1 MLTTDS
7 KRPTR
12 AAALVVVLLSAC
24 VEAQPRAATPPPL
37 RQTAPA
43 APASADVSQNF
54 DKEVRLMFRLVACS
68 GNEPMPEALAAAV
81 SRHCQAFQ
89 PIMANYRKK
98 YLPVA
103 QPFLLSLQPK
113 DLPDTVLYPFG
124 GGDLL
129 SALTTYPNLKEVTTL
144 SLEHAGDPRTIDG
157 MSAEDLELGLAQIR
171 RRVSGL
177 LVWTESTSEN
187 MIQMER
193 GGIPGQLAFF
203 LVGLAVHDQEPVGL
217 RFFDLTAEGAV
228 RGISAQDV
236 AARKASVATRLN
248 PVWKAPSFSDAFS
261 NSEITFRKAG
271 DDQAPRR
278 IHRHIAVNL
287 SNEGLRKDPEVLKH
301 LQAKGRI
308 TAMTKAASYLLWSP
322 DFSGFCDYLLS
333 NMTFMVS
340 DSTGIPPRLA
350 QKAGFEVVPYGRY
363 AGPFLPAPAQA
374 AKDMLALFASQPL
387 RELTFRYG
395 YPDNAHHDHLLVTRL
410 TSLKPRAE
418 PMR

>member
-1 MLTTDS
+1 
-7 KRPTR
+7 
-12 AAALVVVLLSAC
+12 
-24 VEAQPRAATPPPL
+24 
-37 RQTAPA
+37 
-43 APASADVSQNF
+43 
-54 DKEVRLMFRLVACS
+54 MFRLVTCA
-68 GNEPMPEALAAAV
+68 GKDPVPEALAAVV

-89 PIMANYRKK
+89 PTIANYRTK
-98 YLPVA
+98 YIPKA

-113 DLPDTVLYPFG
+113 GLPDTVLYPFG

-144 SLEHAGDPRTIDG
+144 SLEHAGDPRAIDG
-157 MSAEDLELGLAQIR
+157 ISAEDLELGLAQIR

-177 LVWTESTSEN
+177 LIWTESTSEN

-193 GGIPGQLAFF
+193 GGLPGQLAFF

-236 AARKASVATRLN
+236 EARKTSVAAKLN

-261 NSEITFRKAG
+261 NSEITFRKA
-271 DDQAPRR
+271 DDPQAPLR

-287 SNEGLRKDPEVLKH
+287 SNEGLKKNPEVLKH

-308 TAMTKAASYLLWSP
+308 AAMTKAASYLLWGS
-322 DFSGFCDYLLS
+322 DFSSICDYLLA
-333 NMTFMVS
+333 NMEFMVS

-350 QKAGFEVVPYGRY
+350 QNAGFEAVPYGRY
-363 AGPFLPAPAQA
+363 TGPFLPAPAQA
-374 AKDMLALFASQPL
+374 AKDMLALSSSEPP

-395 YPDNAHHDHLLVTRL
+395 YPDNARHDHLLVIRRPD
-410 TSLKPRAE
+410 KPQAAH
-418 PMR
+418 